1 MNIRFKIDSKFQ
13 PRGDQPEAISS
24 LVSGLNRNEK
34 RQILMGVTGSGKTF
48 TMAKVIEEVQR
59 PTLILSHNKTL
70 AAQLFGEF
78 KTLFPKNAVE
88 FFISYYDYYQ
98 PEAYLPTTDTFIE
111 KDATVNEEIDKL
123 RLRATSS
130 LLSRNDVIVVAS
142 VSCIFG
148 IGSPQEYLDQ
158 MISLKV
164 GEELDRKSFFRLLI
178 ETHYRRNDLVLER
191 GTFRVRGDTIELFP
205 AYLENAMRIE
215 LFGDE
220 IENIYQFE
228 PLTGEILQEM
238 QNLALF
244 PAKHFVTSEDN
255 MNNAMDKILDEMDDQ
270 VAQFEREGKLLEAQR
285 IRQRTMFDIEMM
297 REIGYCSGIENYSRH
312 IDGRNSGDRPNTL
325 LDFFPDDFLV
335 FFDESHVS
343 MPQIRG
349 MYNGD
354 RARKSMLV
362 NYGFRLP
369 SAYDNRPMMLKEVE
383 AKVEQGIFVSAT
395 PADYEFELT
404 GGAVVEQ
411 IIRPTGLLD
420 PKIETKPTKHQVDD
434 LIEEITERIKIG
446 EKCLVLTLTIRMS
459 EDLSEYLHNLNFRVK
474 YLHSK
479 IDAVERVKILRDLRL
494 GEFDVLVGINLLRE
508 GLDLPEVSLVAI
520 LDADKEGFLRSEKSL
535 FQISGRASRN
545 VNGKV
550 IFYADKMTD
559 SMKKVIDETARR
571 RKLQRVYNDK
581 NGIIPQTV
589 KKTRQEI
596 MESTAVADMI
606 QKRKKDEENRQF
618 GAIPENLE
626 KTTMLEFLHKEMTN
640 AAENLEFERAA
651 ALRNEIERVKNEK

>member
-1 MNIRFKIDSKFQ
+1 MQKFKIDSKFQ
-13 PRGDQPEAISS
+13 PRGDQPEAILS
-24 LVSGLNRNEK
+24 LVSNLKQDEK
-34 RQILMGVTGSGKTF
+34 RQILMGVTGSGKTY

-78 KTLFPKNAVE
+78 KKLFPQNAVE

-98 PEAYLPTTDTFIE
+98 PEAYLPVTDTFIE

-123 RLRATSS
+123 RLRTTSS
-130 LLSRNDVIVVAS
+130 LLSRRDVIVVAS

-158 MISLKV
+158 MISLQV
-164 GEELDRKSFFRLLI
+164 NANLDRKQFFRQLI

-191 GTFRVRGDTIELFP
+191 GTFRVRGDSIELFP
-205 AYLENAMRIE
+205 AYWENAVRLE

-220 IENIYQFE
+220 IERIYQFN
-228 PLTGEILQEM
+228 PLTGEIMQEM
-238 QNLALF
+238 PGLALF
-244 PAKHFVTSEDN
+244 PAKHFVTNENN
-255 MNNAMDKILDEMDDQ
+255 MNRAMDKILDEMDKQ
-270 VAQFEREGKLLEAQR
+270 VEQFEKMGKLLEAQR
-285 IRQRTMFDIEMM
+285 IQQRTMFDIEMM

-312 IDGRNSGDRPNTL
+312 IDDRSSGDCPNTL
-325 LDFFPDDFLV
+325 LDFFSDDFLV
-335 FFDESHVS
+335 FFDESHVT

-354 RARKSMLV
+354 RARKSVLID
-362 NYGFRLP
+362 YGFRLP
-369 SAYDNRPMMLKEVE
+369 SAYDNRPMTLKEVE
-383 AKVEQGIFVSAT
+383 EKVEQAIFVSAT
-395 PADYEFELT
+395 PADYELKLT
-404 GGAVVEQ
+404 GGAVIEQ

-420 PKIETKPTKHQVDD
+420 PEIAIKPTKHQIDN
-434 LIEEITERIKIG
+434 LIEEITKRIELG
-446 EKCLVLTLTIRMS
+446 EKCLILTLTIKMS

-479 IDAVERVKILRDLRL
+479 IDSIERVKILRDLRL
-494 GEFDVLVGINLLRE
+494 GEFDVLIGINLLRE

-559 SMKKVIDETARR
+559 SMKKVMDETARR
-571 RKLQRVYNDK
+571 RKLQRAYNEK
-581 NGIIPQTV
+581 MGMIPQTV
-589 KKTRQEI
+589 KKTQEEI
-596 MESTAVADMI
+596 LESTAVADI
-606 QKRKKDEENRQF
+606 LRKNNEKKGKRQF
-618 GAIPENLE
+618 GGIPENLE
-626 KTTMLEFLHKEMTN
+626 RSTMLEFLKKEMAT

-651 ALRNEIERVKNEK
+651 ALRDEIERVKNEK